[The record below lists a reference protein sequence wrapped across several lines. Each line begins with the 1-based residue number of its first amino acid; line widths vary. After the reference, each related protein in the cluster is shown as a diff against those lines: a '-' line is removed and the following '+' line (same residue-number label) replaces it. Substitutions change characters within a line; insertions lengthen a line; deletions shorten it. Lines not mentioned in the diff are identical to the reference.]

1 MEAIELLRE
10 LLPAEI
16 VDNFDLVRYQKTKE
30 AFDIWFDEKKI
41 QEENDATNGNI
52 VAYGFGEYKSIRDFP
67 LRGRFTRL
75 HLRKRKWLDKETGEI
90 FSYSLDT
97 SEYEGTRL
105 NAEFIDF

>member
-41 QEENDATNGNI
+41 QDEKDATNGNI
-52 VAYGFGEYKSIRDFP
+52 VAYGFGEYKEHP
-67 LRGRFTRL
+67 RL
-75 HLRKRKWLDKETGEI
+75 SPAREI
-90 FSYSLDT
+90 HASAPAQT
-97 SEYEGTRL
+97 QVVG
-105 NAEFIDF
+105 